1 MEENEENI
9 VEDVELKVEELLF
22 VVENFYVD

>member
-22 VVENFYVD
+22 VVENFCVD